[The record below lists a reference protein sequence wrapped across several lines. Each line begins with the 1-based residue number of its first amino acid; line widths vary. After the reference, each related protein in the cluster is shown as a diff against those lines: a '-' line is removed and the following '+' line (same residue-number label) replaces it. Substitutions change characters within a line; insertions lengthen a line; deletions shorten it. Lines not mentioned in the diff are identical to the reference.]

1 MIEWLR
7 EKVEEWY
14 ATGEPERAYCG
25 IPYAFI
31 DWLEATGASP
41 LVRVEDALPEH
52 GQLVLAVFQDSLA
65 AMFNGAHYGI
75 WKYDSQQVWKDA
87 THWMALP
94 RV

>member
-1 MIEWLR
+1 MIEWLLQKAKEYEAR
-7 EKVEEWY
+7 FPHWSGCSPGGFV
-14 ATGEPERAYCG
+14 C
-25 IPYAFI
+25 
-31 DWLEATGASP
+31 WLEETGASP

-87 THWMALP
+87 THWMPLP